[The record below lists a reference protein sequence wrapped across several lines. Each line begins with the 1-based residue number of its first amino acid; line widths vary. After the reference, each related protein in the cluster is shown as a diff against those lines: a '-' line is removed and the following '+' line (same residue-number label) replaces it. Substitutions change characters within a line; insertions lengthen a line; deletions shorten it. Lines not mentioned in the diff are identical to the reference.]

1 MNNWGRTR
9 VSRSTC
15 LDRASA
21 KCSLACM
28 LGAIDR
34 RNIMDCILQLSAIG
48 QLRFRN
54 WNGAMVASG
63 VKPSMAGDIWSHG
76 GCSLMGI
83 CFYGISRPAW
93 RLEREGRVGREGG
106 EGAEG
111 ASSHTRAEGGDA
123 RESRVEGRDV
133 RPSGADTVYPVNRLL
148 TQLAPQS

>member
-1 MNNWGRTR
+1 
-9 VSRSTC
+9 
-15 LDRASA
+15 
-21 KCSLACM
+21 M

-76 GCSLMGI
+76 GCSRMGN

-93 RLEREGRVGREGG
+93 REGLVGKVERELREP
-106 EGAEG
+106 A
-111 ASSHTRAEGGDA
+111 AS
-123 RESRVEGRDV
+123 RELREATQGRVEGR
-133 RPSGADTVYPVNRLL
+133 GGM
-148 TQLAPQS
+148 